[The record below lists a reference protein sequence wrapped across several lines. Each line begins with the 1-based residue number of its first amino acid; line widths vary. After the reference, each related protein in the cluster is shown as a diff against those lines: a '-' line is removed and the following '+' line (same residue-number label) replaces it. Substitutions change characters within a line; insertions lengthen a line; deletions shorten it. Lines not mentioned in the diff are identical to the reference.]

1 MACCAEARA
10 PTRGRQPLSW
20 VTGGPFRFSRN
31 PIYTGGTAALLG
43 LALLLDT
50 AAGVAVV
57 IALALVV
64 HNLTSAEE
72 RYLEAKF
79 SGEWREYRSRVR
91 RWI

>member
-1 MACCAEARA
+1 MV
-10 PTRGRQPLSW
+10 S
-20 VTGGPFRFSRN
+20 GGPFQFSRN
-31 PIYTGGTAALLG
+31 RIYTGGTVALLG

-57 IALALVV
+57 VALALVAR
-64 HNLTSAEE
+64 NLILAEE

-79 SGEWREYRSRVR
+79 GNEWREYRPRVR